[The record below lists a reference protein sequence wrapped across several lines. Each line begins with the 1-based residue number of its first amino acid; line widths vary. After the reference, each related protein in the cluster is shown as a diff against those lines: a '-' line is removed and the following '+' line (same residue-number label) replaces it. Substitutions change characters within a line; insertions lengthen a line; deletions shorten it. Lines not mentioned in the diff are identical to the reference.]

1 MTKVKVHST
10 PQCIIQYH
18 ITLHCVKLLRTIA
31 IKTTILQRVH
41 KCTIKFGKYN
51 AKRNE
56 INQRMD
62 RGSGGN
68 DSVTTFTNQGFRG
81 DRNMGESRNARME
94 QPLNLSG
101 LRNNGN
107 GFPASGSAQDRPND
121 QNLMPI
127 SECLRQFALEGYP
140 SLGPRPSEHQ
150 HSQNIEQP
158 KPNKYQNSCIIFLTI
173 VVMLAPIG
181 ISTYV
186 FLKHDLIISSP
197 CSTRSVGKY
206 KIAQP
211 CVT

>member
-1 MTKVKVHST
+1 ME
-10 PQCIIQYH
+10 
-18 ITLHCVKLLRTIA
+18 R
-31 IKTTILQRVH
+31 R
-41 KCTIKFGKYN
+41 
-51 AKRNE
+51 
-56 INQRMD
+56 
-62 RGSGGN
+62 SGGN

-81 DRNMGESRNARME
+81 DRNMAESRNARME
-94 QPLNLSG
+94 QPLNLSRLCNYANG
-101 LRNNGN
+101 L
-107 GFPASGSAQDRPND
+107 PASGSAASAQDRPND

-150 HSQNIEQP
+150 HSRNIEP